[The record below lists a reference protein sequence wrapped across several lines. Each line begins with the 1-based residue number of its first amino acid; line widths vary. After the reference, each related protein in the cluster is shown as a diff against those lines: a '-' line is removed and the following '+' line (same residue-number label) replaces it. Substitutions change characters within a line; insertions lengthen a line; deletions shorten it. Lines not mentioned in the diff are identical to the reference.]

1 MWRCLVTDQKSW
13 NYSTLVHEHFEIFC
27 KSAKHPHTLDVVLP
41 AMLHEYN
48 SQETESQL
56 SATSRHI
63 KENIVGWFNMR
74 PMDTY
79 GYALSTV
86 WKTGDYLGVTG
97 GPKKCFLKKLL
108 LSGILFDKISSTL
121 NYASRPSG
129 FSCLI
134 NHTYHKVNQCPIK
147 IHTRLS
153 LRSSS
158 TLLSWTPQS
167 TTKGHHQ
174 NCATNCLNF
183 SCKHRT
189 VGTTERIL
197 SWRWLQC
204 CTRESMHPIRLL
216 TFMWHVGRPT
226 AAIHLEFFGQT
237 WLHPKTIK
245 NIQKFWR
252 PRGLLL
258 PLNQLRARQWV
269 CLFCLRQLQMLDSP
283 ATCPSPCHSQITNLR
298 KAQVVLLHNFWERY
312 LRGTEYI
319 SDIFCYIPLPF
330 NFSVHWSQFKI
341 EIGKKTNS
349 SNFSLQPSTLM

>member
-1 MWRCLVTDQKSW
+1 
-13 NYSTLVHEHFEIFC
+13 
-27 KSAKHPHTLDVVLP
+27 
-41 AMLHEYN
+41 MLHE
-48 SQETESQL
+48 
-56 SATSRHI
+56 
-63 KENIVGWFNMR
+63 
-74 PMDTY
+74 
-79 GYALSTV
+79 
-86 WKTGDYLGVTG
+86 GVH
-97 GPKKCFLKKLL
+97 
-108 LSGILFDKISSTL
+108 
-121 NYASRPSG
+121 A
-129 FSCLI
+129 
-134 NHTYHKVNQCPIK
+134 
-147 IHTRLS
+147 
-153 LRSSS
+153 
-158 TLLSWTPQS
+158 
-167 TTKGHHQ
+167 
-174 NCATNCLNF
+174 
-183 SCKHRT
+183 
-189 VGTTERIL
+189 
-197 SWRWLQC
+197 
-204 CTRESMHPIRLL
+204 PIRLL

-341 EIGKKTNS
+341 EIGKKQTPPTSHCNHQLWC
-349 SNFSLQPSTLM
+349 NPPSTLPRCWHLVQSDPWSQQGLDKFSCRYLRRCQISSPSGECTHLKARPIGWLELENIWEGEKSWSPTSSNVESQRVFEVGSFKNFTRAR

>member
-1 MWRCLVTDQKSW
+1 
-13 NYSTLVHEHFEIFC
+13 
-27 KSAKHPHTLDVVLP
+27 
-41 AMLHEYN
+41 MLHE
-48 SQETESQL
+48 
-56 SATSRHI
+56 
-63 KENIVGWFNMR
+63 
-74 PMDTY
+74 
-79 GYALSTV
+79 
-86 WKTGDYLGVTG
+86 GVH
-97 GPKKCFLKKLL
+97 
-108 LSGILFDKISSTL
+108 
-121 NYASRPSG
+121 A
-129 FSCLI
+129 
-134 NHTYHKVNQCPIK
+134 
-147 IHTRLS
+147 
-153 LRSSS
+153 
-158 TLLSWTPQS
+158 
-167 TTKGHHQ
+167 
-174 NCATNCLNF
+174 
-183 SCKHRT
+183 
-189 VGTTERIL
+189 
-197 SWRWLQC
+197 
-204 CTRESMHPIRLL
+204 PIRLL

-341 EIGKKTNS
+341 EIGKKNKLLQLLIATI
-349 SNFSLQPSTLM
+349 NFDVIHLPLCQGVGILFKVILEASKALTSFPADISVGAKFQALLVNVLTLRRDQ